1 MRGARARS
9 VAALSARVI
18 CTGPGCGGCWWTSV
32 PRPCVSSVARKAIER
47 ARVTAHQPKDPNFEQ
62 RVRDSFAKQQF
73 MATIG
78 ATLARVEPGEVD
90 LSLEKR
96 DALTQQHGFLHAGV
110 LASAADSAC
119 GYAALSL
126 MPTGA
131 AVLSIEFK
139 INMLAPATGDRFV
152 ARGRVIR
159 AGRTVTVCWGEVASY
174 VGDAERIV
182 ATMVATM
189 MTITDRALTD

>member
-1 MRGARARS
+1 
-9 VAALSARVI
+9 
-18 CTGPGCGGCWWTSV
+18 
-32 PRPCVSSVARKAIER
+32 
-47 ARVTAHQPKDPNFEQ
+47 
-62 RVRDSFAKQQF
+62 

-78 ATLARVEPGEVD
+78 ASIARVEPGEVD
-90 LSLEKR
+90 IELHPR
-96 DALTQQHGFLHAGV
+96 DDLTQQHGFLHAGV

-126 MPTGA
+126 MPPGA

-139 INMLAPATGDRFV
+139 INMLAPAAGDRVV

-159 AGRTVTVCWGEVASY
+159 AGKTVTVCWADVTAYSSAGEKL
-174 VGDAERIV
+174 V

-189 MTITDRALTD
+189 MTVQGRGLSD

>member
-1 MRGARARS
+1 
-9 VAALSARVI
+9 
-18 CTGPGCGGCWWTSV
+18 
-32 PRPCVSSVARKAIER
+32 
-47 ARVTAHQPKDPNFEQ
+47 
-62 RVRDSFAKQQF
+62 

-78 ATLARVEPGEVD
+78 ASIARVEPGEVD
-90 LSLEKR
+90 LELHPR
-96 DALTQQHGFLHAGV
+96 DDLTQQHGFLHAGV

-126 MPTGA
+126 VPPGA

-139 INMLAPATGDRFV
+139 INMLAPAAGDRIV

-159 AGRTVTVCWGEVASY
+159 AGKTVSVCWGDVTAHSSAGEKL
-174 VGDAERIV
+174 V

-189 MTITDRALTD
+189 MTVQGRGLTD